1 MHEAS
6 SAFLTEDFSSCQ
18 FLALVVPDTVELW
31 LIEYTR
37 YSRPNILFHHD
48 GFLHRETKDDVSFKP
63 FEKVRKVCGVV
74 QAVGLKGQQT
84 MLVYSSSETIDVYSG
99 DRKVCR

>member
-1 MHEAS
+1 MHKAA
-6 SAFLTEDFSSCQ
+6 SAFLTEDFSSHQ

-37 YSRPNILFHHD
+37 YHSPYILFNPII
-48 GFLHRETKDDVSFKP
+48 FYRETKDDVSFKP
-63 FEKVRKVCGVV
+63 FEKVRKVCGVE

-84 MLVYSSSETIDVYSG
+84 MLVYSSSGTIDVYSG
-99 DRKVCR
+99 DRKVCW